1 MLSLL
6 VYPYFELAIEQD
18 TLLSKK
24 PTGKLNDFTPF
35 CRFLAFQSN
44 CPGGGG
50 GVSIRQRVLLERDV

>member
-24 PTGKLNDFTPF
+24 LNRQLNDFTPF

-44 CPGGGG
+44 CRGGGG
-50 GVSIRQRVLLERDV
+50 LSIRQGALLERDV

>member
-24 PTGKLNDFTPF
+24 LN
-35 CRFLAFQSN
+35 
-44 CPGGGG
+44 
-50 GVSIRQRVLLERDV
+50 RQIE